1 MSQKKP
7 DSVVYNEGTQRY
19 DAFLRPYATDRSAP
33 RIVPQQLTGWK
44 RQGSKAVNDKLAA
57 EFEEI
62 RRQYEILKE
71 RLEYNQLV
79 YNARFNF
86 EPVVG
91 KAYHLYRDSQQQ
103 AFLSVIA
110 PEECRFEHLGS
121 FRLESDFSWLR
132 LDRSTGSEAR
142 ISSS

>member
-1 MSQKKP
+1 MSHKKP
-7 DSVVYNEGTQRY
+7 DSVVYNEATQRY

-44 RQGSKAVNDKLAA
+44 RKGSRAVNEKLAA

-62 RRQYEILKE
+62 KRQYESLKE

-91 KAYHLYRDSQQQ
+91 NVYHLYRDSGHQ

-110 PEECRFEHLGS
+110 PEECRFEYLGS
-121 FRLESDFSWLR
+121 FRLESDLSWLR
-132 LDRSTGSEAR
+132 LN
-142 ISSS
+142 SSSGVEGQISRA